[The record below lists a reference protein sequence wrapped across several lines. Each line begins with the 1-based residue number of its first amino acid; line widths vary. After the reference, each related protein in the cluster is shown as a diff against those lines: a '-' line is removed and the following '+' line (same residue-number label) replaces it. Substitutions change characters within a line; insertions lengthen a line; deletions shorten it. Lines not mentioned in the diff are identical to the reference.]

1 MHFYRRTTVSL
12 IRDIIWLLC
21 DNAVAGALAT
31 SRPTTGLLPD
41 KFGWTTLAAAAVSRT
56 SGLAHTVAGVPTT
69 AVMERTFQYRV
80 LQPRLRLHQ
89 LMLYLVRTCC
99 VRSDSVADRT
109 NSFFYSA
116 SALLAVIAR
125 PFLSVHASVCPSVLP
140 SHSGVLSRRMKTR
153 SCGFQPQVGQFLY
166 YLERYSLSVYSQGIT
181 PTEWRGR

>member
-1 MHFYRRTTVSL
+1 VIKIPCNYIKLNWRSDAFLSANYCKPNTRYHLVIM
-12 IRDIIWLLC
+12 WC

-41 KFGWTTLAAAAVSRT
+41 KYGWTTLAAAAVSRT

-109 NSFFYSA
+109 NSFFT
-116 SALLAVIAR
+116 AR
-125 PFLSVHASVCPSVLP
+125 PH
-140 SHSGVLSRRMKTR
+140 
-153 SCGFQPQVGQFLY
+153 
-166 YLERYSLSVYSQGIT
+166 YSL
-181 PTEWRGR
+181 